1 MLIDIECDDAKLGSN
16 WYQGAGTNA
25 DLQSWELADRYYIH
39 KLRTGF
45 FSQEK
50 LIPLWAMKGLVEVE
64 FVFNPTNKACVYTA
78 GACHY
83 EVSDF
88 RMICELHT
96 LDQAYTA
103 SMAKALN
110 SEGVQIL
117 FPSFESYNAQLIG
130 TSNDI
135 VINNR
140 RKS

>member
-1 MLIDIECDDAKLGSN
+1 MQGAEYSVFQPFGGQLVEDCTDYDILQKMLIDIECDDAKLGSN

-25 DLQSWELADRYYIH
+25 DLQSWVLADRYYIH

-96 LDQAYTA
+96 LD
-103 SMAKALN
+103 
-110 SEGVQIL
+110 
-117 FPSFESYNAQLIG
+117 
-130 TSNDI
+130 
-135 VINNR
+135 
-140 RKS
+140 